1 MAVLSI
7 KNGVVSRSML
17 VGNSPYVPP
26 SFESIATVTASGS
39 SSTLTFTSI
48 PATYKSLQIRGIAND
63 AFRSN
68 LRMTFNSDTGA
79 NYSFHMLYGNGSAA
93 GVAAGSSANY
103 INYVGKAESTASIYG
118 ASIIDIVDYA
128 STSKYKTAKTF
139 FGYDY
144 NGGGWSGL
152 ASGLWMSTSAITS
165 ITITNPNGNYTA
177 GSTFALYGI
186 KG

>member
-1 MAVLSI
+1 MIGNAI
-7 KNGVVSRSML
+7 AGIYGIGVT
-17 VGNSPYVPP
+17 P
-26 SFESIATVTASGS
+26 STTAYESIATTTATGS

-68 LRMTFNSDTGA
+68 LRLNFNSDTGA
-79 NYSFHMLYGNGSAA
+79 NYAYHLLYGNGSAA
-93 GVAAGSSANY
+93 AATGAASATY
-103 INYVGKAESTASIYG
+103 IDYMGKAESTASIYG

-139 FGYDY
+139 FGYDF
-144 NGGGWSGL
+144 NGGGWSSL
-152 ASGLWMSTSAITS
+152 SSGLWMSISAITS
-165 ITITNPNGNYTA
+165 ITITNPNGNYTS
-177 GSTFALYGI
+177 GSTFSLYGI